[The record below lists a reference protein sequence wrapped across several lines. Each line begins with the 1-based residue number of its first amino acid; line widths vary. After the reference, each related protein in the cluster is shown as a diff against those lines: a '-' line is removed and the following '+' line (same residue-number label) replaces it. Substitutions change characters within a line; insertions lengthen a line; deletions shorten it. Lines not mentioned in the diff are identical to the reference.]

1 MNYKKE
7 IKSKDFALALSLE
20 KYQVTRIKN
29 AIQKAYDQQWHN
41 DGPNI
46 DQINAIVAPYIKT
59 QEEAFYA
66 ATVILTDVFGAMM
79 SLPKDKRG
87 FTP

>member
-1 MNYKKE
+1 MKYTKE
-7 IKSKDFALALSLE
+7 INDFEKALSLN
-20 KYQVTRIKN
+20 KDQVTRIKN
-29 AIQKAYDQQWHN
+29 AIAKAYNQEWHQ

-66 ATVILTDVFGAMM
+66 ATVLVSDVLNAINT
-79 SLPKDKRG
+79 LR
-87 FTP
+87 